1 MKVAIAVFPR
11 VTLDEFLVSF
21 VLNQRLFSF
30 FICISFLF
38 SYLLSLF
45 LSKRF
50 ILFEDSISPLLALKR
65 TSGSKYLRM
74 DQVKLVEDTAFKK
87 SVVVWSA

>member
-38 SYLLSLF
+38 SLLIVF
-45 LSKRF
+45 VF
-50 ILFEDSISPLLALKR
+50 IK
-65 TSGSKYLRM
+65 
-74 DQVKLVEDTAFKK
+74 AFYFI
-87 SVVVWSA
+87 